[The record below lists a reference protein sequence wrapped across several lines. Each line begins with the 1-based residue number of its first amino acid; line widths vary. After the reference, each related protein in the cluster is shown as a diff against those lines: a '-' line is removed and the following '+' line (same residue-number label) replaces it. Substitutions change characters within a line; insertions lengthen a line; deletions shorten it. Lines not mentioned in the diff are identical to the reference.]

1 MTDAILSLR
10 NVTKSFPQGGM
21 IDRLLG
27 RDSRFVALDGVSLD
41 IARGEVVGIVG
52 ESGSGKS
59 TLASLAV
66 GLAQPTSGEVL
77 LDGEPLSA
85 LMRNHAGPWR
95 RRIQM
100 VFQDSSSALNPRKT
114 IGRCLDETLALRG
127 VPRNEREGE
136 TQALL
141 ALVGLGPEMAPR
153 LPHEASGGQRQRV
166 GLARALAMRPD
177 ILIADEPVSSLDVSL
192 QAQVINLL
200 SRLARELGLT
210 LLFIS
215 HDLAL
220 VRTLCTR
227 IIVMR
232 KGQIVEQGP
241 CLDVLDR
248 PSHPYT
254 QLLIAAVPKGI
265 AGRRT
270 PPRPDAQCAGA
281 ATTQTRDEFH
291 GAA

>member
-1 MTDAILSLR
+1 MTGPILSLR
-10 NVTKSFPQGGM
+10 NVSKSFPQGGV

-27 RDSRFVALDGVSLD
+27 RDSRFVALDDVSLD
-41 IARGEVVGIVG
+41 ITRGEVVGIVG

-66 GLAQPTSGEVL
+66 GLAKPTTGEVL

-85 LMRNHAGPWR
+85 LMRDHAGPWR

-114 IGRCLDETLALRG
+114 IGRCLTETLALRG
-127 VPRNEREGE
+127 VPRSEREQE
-136 TQALL
+136 SQALL

-153 LPHEASGGQRQRV
+153 LPHEASGGQRQRI
-166 GLARALAMRPD
+166 GLARALAMQPD

-200 SRLARELGLT
+200 SLLTKELGLT

-232 KGQIVEQGP
+232 KGAVVEQGP
-241 CLDVLDR
+241 CIEVLHR

-265 AGRRT
+265 AGRRSAAQ
-270 PPRPDAQCAGA
+270 PDALRAGA
-281 ATTQTRDEFH
+281 AEPQTRDEFH

>member
-1 MTDAILSLR
+1 MTGPILSLR
-10 NVTKSFPQGGM
+10 GVTKSFAQGGM
-21 IDRLLG
+21 VDRLLG
-27 RDSRFVALDGVSLD
+27 GDSRFVALDEVSLD
-41 IARGEVVGIVG
+41 IARGDVVGIVG

-59 TLASLAV
+59 TLANLAV
-66 GLAQPTSGEVL
+66 GLAKPTSGEVL
-77 LDGEPLSA
+77 LDGEPLSD

-114 IGRCLDETLALRG
+114 IGRCLTETLALRG
-127 VPRNEREGE
+127 VPRQQREE
-136 TQALL
+136 DALALL
-141 ALVGLGPEMAPR
+141 TLVGLGPEMAPR
-153 LPHEASGGQRQRV
+153 LPHELSGGQRQRV
-166 GLARALAMRPD
+166 GLARALAMQPD

-200 SRLARELGLT
+200 SRLTKELGLT

-241 CLDVLDR
+241 CLDVLDQ
-248 PSHPYT
+248 PGHAYT
-254 QLLIAAVPKGI
+254 RLLISAVPKGI
-265 AGRRT
+265 AGRRS
-270 PPRPDAQCAGA
+270 PGQPEALRA
-281 ATTQTRDEFH
+281 AANIPQTRDEVH